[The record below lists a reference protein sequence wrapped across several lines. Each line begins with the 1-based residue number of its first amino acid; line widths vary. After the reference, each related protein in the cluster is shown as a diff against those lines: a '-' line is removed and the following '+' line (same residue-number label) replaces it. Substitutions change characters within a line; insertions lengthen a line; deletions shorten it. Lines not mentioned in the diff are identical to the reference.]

1 VSILDRQERLAAH
14 LRRTLSA
21 GDGAVPRQAPL
32 STVPAWALA
41 AAEAMATAE

>member
-1 VSILDRQERLAAH
+1 LRILAKGR
-14 LRRTLSA
+14 A

-41 AAEAMATAE
+41 AAGALAAAE